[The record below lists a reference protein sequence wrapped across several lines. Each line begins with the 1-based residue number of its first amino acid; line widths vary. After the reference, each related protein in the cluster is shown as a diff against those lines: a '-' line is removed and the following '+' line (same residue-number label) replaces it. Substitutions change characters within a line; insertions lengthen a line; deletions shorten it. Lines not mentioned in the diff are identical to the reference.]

1 MHMSRKDMAE
11 WDYPKKLSI
20 FYLILFSPT
29 LYSSCYLLNNKSF
42 LLSSRLLSEYSKI
55 LAKIN

>member
-1 MHMSRKDMAE
+1 MHRNRKDMAE

-20 FYLILFSPT
+20 FYLIIFSPI
-29 LYSSCYLLNNKSF
+29 LYSSCYLLNNRSF
-42 LLSSRLLSEYSKI
+42 LISTRPLSEYSKI